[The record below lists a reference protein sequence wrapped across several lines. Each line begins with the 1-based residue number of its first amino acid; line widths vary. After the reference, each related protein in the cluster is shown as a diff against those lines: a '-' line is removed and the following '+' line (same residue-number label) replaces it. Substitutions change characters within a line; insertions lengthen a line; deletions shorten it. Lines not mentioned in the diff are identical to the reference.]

1 MEELLQNYLRFLD
14 EEIYGD
20 QGFDPDVPIAQQFGE
35 ILDELDFR
43 LATVKFEMDSLVEI
57 PKGAINSSTTL
68 RELVE
73 QVAAM
78 PKISKAEAPAFLKK
92 KKGDLTK
99 IARLMAEDL
108 QSMLG

>member
-1 MEELLQNYLRFLD
+1 MEELLQNYLRYVVD
-14 EEIYGD
+14 ETDGD
-20 QGFDPDVPIAQQFGE
+20 QGYHPDGPGPQKFGE

-57 PKGAINSSTTL
+57 PKAAISSSTTL